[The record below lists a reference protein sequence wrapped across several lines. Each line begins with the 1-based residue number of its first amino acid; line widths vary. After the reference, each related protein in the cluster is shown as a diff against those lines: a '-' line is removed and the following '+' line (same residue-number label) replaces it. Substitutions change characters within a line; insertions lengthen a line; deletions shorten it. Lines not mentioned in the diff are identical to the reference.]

1 MPNQTAAATELEL
14 NIAANC
20 PLVYVV
26 SPEEERVIGE
36 LERICIRNRRRLW
49 IYSHS
54 TGLYSISFHR
64 VDELWPEK
72 RSGRVQDHLKDPV
85 SLLEAIRSRSVCLS
99 VFLLIDFQSFLTDPL
114 VRRLLKD
121 IARRFK
127 EAQNTLVILSAVH
140 ELPPALEHAVCMADF
155 PLPSKRELSAV
166 LDAVLKKYPQ
176 RNGEAR
182 LSVAD
187 RERLCAA
194 GQGLTVAEFENCLAR
209 AAVRSKGRLNG
220 YVYDDIIAGKKQIVR
235 KSGLLEYYDTGE
247 SMQHVGGL
255 AHLKAWLSRRRRA
268 FVEDS
273 GPLGLPPPKGVLLLG
288 VPGCGKSLTAKACA
302 ALWQVPLLKL
312 DTGKLFASQVGASEA
327 NTRRAIRTA
336 EALAPCILW
345 IDEVEKALAGVGSS
359 SYSDAGTAARVFASL
374 ATWLQEKK
382 APVFVVATANSATA
396 LPPEL
401 IRKGRWDEVFFLDLP
416 GLGERYDIIEIHLKK
431 RNITLPNVDVG
442 LLAELSAGFSGA
454 EIEQAILSAAY
465 DAFEDD
471 RPVGEK
477 DILKNFKAS
486 PPLAVTMAEQVQAL
500 RAWALQR
507 ARPASEDRLEEERQA
522 WRAGAV
528 GKVQNPKS
536 QLPNN
541 KS

>member
-1 MPNQTAAATELEL
+1 MANHTAATSELEL

-26 SPEEERVIGE
+26 SPEEERVIAE

-49 IYSHS
+49 IYSQS

-72 RSGRVQDHLKDPV
+72 RNGRVQDHLKDPV
-85 SLLEAIRSRSVCLS
+85 SLLEAIRNRNICLS
-99 VFLLIDFQSFLTDPL
+99 VFLLLDFQAFLPDPL

-121 IARRFK
+121 TARRFK
-127 EAQNTLVILSAVH
+127 EAQNTLVILSAVQ
-140 ELPPALEHAVCMADF
+140 ELPPTLEHAVCMADF
-155 PLPSKRELSAV
+155 PLPAKRELSVV
-166 LDAVLKKYPQ
+166 LDAVQKKYPQ
-176 RNGEAR
+176 RDGTAR
-182 LSVAD
+182 LSGAD
-187 RERLCAA
+187 RERLCDA
-194 GQGLTVAEFENCLAR
+194 GQGLTLAEFELCLVR
-209 AAVRSKGRLNG
+209 AAVRSKGRLNAS
-220 YVYDDIIAGKKQIVR
+220 VYDDIIAGKKQIVR

-247 SMQHVGGL
+247 TVEQVGGL
-255 AHLKAWLSRRRRA
+255 AHLKGWLSRRRRA
-268 FVEDS
+268 FVEDA
-273 GPLGLPPPKGVLLLG
+273 GTLGLPPPKGVLLLG
-288 VPGCGKSLTAKACA
+288 VQGCGKSLTAKACA

-312 DTGKLFASQVGASEA
+312 DTGKLFASQVGSSEA

-345 IDEVEKALAGVGSS
+345 IDEIEKALAGVGSS
-359 SYSDAGTAARVFASL
+359 SYCDAGTAARVFAFL

-382 APVFVVATANSATA
+382 APVFVVATANSVTA

-416 GLGERYDIIEIHLKK
+416 GLGERHDIIGIHLKK
-431 RNITLPNVDVG
+431 RNITARNVDVG

-471 RPVGEK
+471 RPVAED
-477 DILKNFKAS
+477 DILKNLKAS
-486 PPLAVTMAEQVQAL
+486 PPLSVTMAEHVQAL

-522 WRAGAV
+522 WRSGAI

-536 QLPNN
+536 QAPNN
-541 KS
+541 K